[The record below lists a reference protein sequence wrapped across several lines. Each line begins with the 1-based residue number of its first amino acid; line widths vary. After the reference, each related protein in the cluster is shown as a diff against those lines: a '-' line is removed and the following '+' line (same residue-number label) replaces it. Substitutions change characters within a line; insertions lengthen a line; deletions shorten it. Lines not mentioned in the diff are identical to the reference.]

1 MNVKKI
7 SRENF
12 EVILEEPTLYVD
24 NKSRWR
30 SGHMSHALAKLSEKS
45 FIDFNSNCSAV
56 RHAGHS
62 AFGWIEYRLSTD
74 SGKTYSDIFDL
85 EYSKK
90 CMLDGVYCLSVEKAI
105 ACNDG
110 TIVAFC
116 LRNSVYG
123 DSIGCMPWVAPTY
136 IRSFDGGK
144 TWTEPK
150 KLNNFPGRVYG
161 ALYLDGS
168 IYVIQFCNED
178 FFGKKPDDIFRLFKS
193 DDNGDSFFEVSS
205 LPVESNGRSYCNI
218 LFYNK
223 NRLHF
228 YSYNSNA
235 EDKMDHAVSED
246 FGKSWK
252 VCEPCYLA
260 KGIRNPQIGY
270 VDGVYILHGRAGGVK
285 GFVLYTSTDAENFDE
300 GTMLID
306 KKDAYCFYSN
316 NLTLTDEKGEFMLI
330 QYSDTYDES
339 CRVNVWHQVLRIKK
353 TDN

>member
-123 DSIGCMPWVAPTY
+123 DSIGCMPWVATTY
-136 IRSFDGGK
+136 IRSF
-144 TWTEPK
+144 
-150 KLNNFPGRVYG
+150 
-161 ALYLDGS
+161 
-168 IYVIQFCNED
+168 
-178 FFGKKPDDIFRLFKS
+178 
-193 DDNGDSFFEVSS
+193 
-205 LPVESNGRSYCNI
+205 
-218 LFYNK
+218 
-223 NRLHF
+223 
-228 YSYNSNA
+228 
-235 EDKMDHAVSED
+235 
-246 FGKSWK
+246 
-252 VCEPCYLA
+252 
-260 KGIRNPQIGY
+260 
-270 VDGVYILHGRAGGVK
+270 DGVYILHGRAGGVK